1 MFPFDPEESN
11 SLPPSL
17 PPPPSSLLSFEFS
30 MANPNHTAVV
40 GDPPTI
46 GEYVRE
52 LPRAV
57 VMDYVKSPPRFLLH
71 FVLGGLLFYLQ
82 LEAGREGKNQ
92 RWFQLG
98 LLLTTL
104 AYFLIC
110 ALPTVLA
117 FLWRRHG
124 NLSICQL
131 CGGFWLPY
139 YYEARPQAQ
148 AQAQP
153 QPQPPQPQPP
163 QPQPQLQ
170 QQLDAVHQAQL
181 DLTIRTQ
188 TLANAQAAQEEA
200 NMAQIQAQEALLE
213 SLVGFHVQVENNP

>member
-11 SLPPSL
+11 SLPSSL
-17 PPPPSSLLSFEFS
+17 PTSSSLLSFEFS

-40 GDPPTI
+40 GDPPAI

-117 FLWRRHG
+117 FIWRRHG
-124 NLSICQL
+124 NMSICQL

-139 YYEARPQAQ
+139 YYEASPQAQ

-153 QPQPPQPQPP
+153 QPPQPP

-200 NMAQIQAQEALLE
+200 NMAQIQAQEALPE

>member
-104 AYFLIC
+104 AYLLIC

-131 CGGFWLPY
+131 CGGF
-139 YYEARPQAQ
+139 
-148 AQAQP
+148 
-153 QPQPPQPQPP
+153 
-163 QPQPQLQ
+163 
-170 QQLDAVHQAQL
+170 
-181 DLTIRTQ
+181 
-188 TLANAQAAQEEA
+188 
-200 NMAQIQAQEALLE
+200 
-213 SLVGFHVQVENNP
+213 